1 MTLSYNSC
9 HDEVSVAN
17 MSVVVVVVI
26 VAAVV
31 VAVFT
36 SVTFSM
42 EVSFKHLVYQA
53 VTLINCSILQVG
65 HE

>member
-1 MTLSYNSC
+1 M
-9 HDEVSVAN
+9 VSVAN

-31 VAVFT
+31 IVVFT
-36 SVTFSM
+36 SVTFST
-42 EVSFKHLVYQA
+42 EVSFKHLVYHA